1 VLGAIRCQAAVP
13 KFVCSNLASE
23 CTSEF
28 QALSACEQGEP
39 SGVPTPA
46 TSQASLPPGW
56 ARVQD
61 IEVGFQVA
69 LPEGARVGELAGRRT
84 WTAQGLDGASYRVA
98 VLPALQGPATEKRL
112 MESVLDYLG
121 RKCQPLIRLHGR
133 FETDRDVAERFNARC
148 EDGQRWRGLL
158 RASREQLVLIVEVLP
173 PGVTPTGDAYYYSF
187 EYLK

>member
-1 VLGAIRCQAAVP
+1 MLGAIRCQAAVP

-39 SGVPTPA
+39 SEGPAPA
-46 TSQASLPPGW
+46 TSEPSLPPGW
-56 ARVQD
+56 AHVLD
-61 IEVGFQVA
+61 TEVGFQVA
-69 LPEGARVGELAGRRT
+69 LPEGARVGELEGRRT

-98 VLPALQGPATEKRL
+98 VLPALRGPATEKRL

-121 RKCQPLIRLHGR
+121 RKCQPLVRLHGR

-158 RASREQLVLIVEVLP
+158 RASREELVVIVEVLP